1 MAMWK
6 LSKCPRCGGN
16 IFIDIDIDGWFE
28 ECLQCSYR
36 HDLESIADYE
46 VRPSSKGEGSSPAE
60 KATSCPICLI
70 DKTP

>member
-16 IFIDIDIDGWFE
+16 IFLDIDIDGWFE

-36 HDLESIADYE
+36 HDLESTADYE
-46 VRPSSKGEGSSPAE
+46 ARPRSKKEENISASE
-60 KATSCPICLI
+60 SYVLSYQS
-70 DKTP
+70 D

>member
-16 IFIDIDIDGWFE
+16 IFVDIDIDGWFE

-36 HDLESIADYE
+36 HDLKSIVDYE
-46 VRPSSKGEGSSPAE
+46 ARPHSKGEENISVNESYVL
-60 KATSCPICLI
+60 SYLS
-70 DKTP
+70 D